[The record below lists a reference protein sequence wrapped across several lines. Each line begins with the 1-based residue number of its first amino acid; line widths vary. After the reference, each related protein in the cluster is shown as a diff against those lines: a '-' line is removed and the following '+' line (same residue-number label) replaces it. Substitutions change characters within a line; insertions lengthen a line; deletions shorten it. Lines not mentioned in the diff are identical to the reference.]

1 MSLNIHEHVSLRPH
15 NTLAVDVRARYFV
28 QVDSVAQLC
37 AALRW
42 AKAQRLEVLLL
53 GGGSNL
59 VLTNDFT
66 GLVLQLNLRGID
78 WLEDDSER
86 AIVRVQAGE
95 NWHEFVQ
102 WSLAQGLSGLENL
115 SLIPGSVGAAPVQ
128 NIGAY
133 GVETKDCVVQVQAL
147 ERDSLTPVTLTAA
160 ECGFAYR
167 DSVFKQQP
175 QRWVIISVDFRL
187 SRRPQLKLGYGPIQ
201 DWLTEQ
207 GIDVP
212 TAKDVSRAVIAIR
225 QSKLPDPA
233 QLANTGSFFKNPI
246 VSAAHAQRLRD
257 EYPQLVSYP
266 MAAGQVKLA
275 AGWLI
280 ERAGWKGFRQ
290 GDAGVH
296 TQQALVLV
304 NYGQATGQDIIELAR
319 RIQADIQQR
328 YDVQLEIEP
337 IVYC

>member
-1 MSLNIHEHVSLRPH
+1 MSLHLQEHLSLRPY
-15 NTLAVDVRARYFV
+15 NTLAVDVQARYFV
-28 QVDSVAQLC
+28 QVDSVEQIC
-37 AALRW
+37 EALRW
-42 AKAQRLEVLLL
+42 AKAQKLEVLLL

-59 VLTNDFT
+59 VLSTDFA

-78 WLEDDSER
+78 WLEDDSEQ
-86 AIVRVQAGE
+86 AVVRVQAGE

-133 GVETKDCVVQVQAL
+133 GVETKDSIVQVQAL

-175 QRWVIISVDFRL
+175 NRWVITSVDFRL
-187 SRRPQLKLGYGPIQ
+187 SRTPQLKLGYGPIQ
-201 DWLTEQ
+201 SWLTEQ
-207 GIDVP
+207 GIDAP
-212 TAKDVSRAVIAIR
+212 TAKDVSRAVMAIR

-246 VSAAHAQRLRD
+246 ISAAQAQRLQRD
-257 EYPQLVSYP
+257 YPQLVSYP
-266 MAAGQVKLA
+266 MADGQVKLA

-280 ERAGWKGFRQ
+280 EQAGWKGFRQ

-296 TQQALVLV
+296 AQQALVLV
-304 NYGQATGQDIIELAR
+304 NYGHATGRDILELAS
-319 RIQADIQQR
+319 RIQADINQR
-328 YDVQLEIEP
+328 FAVQLEIEP
-337 IVYC
+337 VVYR